1 MEKLTVDE
9 LLSSIHELH
18 QNWKI
23 AIENETYSFA
33 EQIWEKRGKLVNHV
47 IARIKA
53 EDAYTTEAD
62 IRYYE
67 GI

>member
-9 LLSSIHELH
+9 LMVSINLMH
-18 QNWKI
+18 QNWKT
-23 AIENETYSFA
+23 AIENEAYSLA
-33 EQIWEKRGKLVNHV
+33 ECLWEKRGKLVNHV

>member
-1 MEKLTVDE
+1 MEKLTIDE
-9 LLSSIHELH
+9 LMVSINLIH
-18 QNWKI
+18 QNWKT
-23 AIENETYSFA
+23 AIENEAYSLA
-33 EQIWEKRGKLVNHV
+33 ECLWEKRGKLAAHV

-53 EDAYTTEAD
+53 EDACTTEAD